1 MDKNERLQ
9 IACVG
14 AGYWGRNLVR
24 VFDDLP
30 DVHLKTVCDNDPRVG
45 MRLTDR
51 HSSFEVVSEYESVLK
66 DAEIDAVVIALPAVQ
81 HYEAAKLALEHG
93 KHVFVEK
100 PMTTRV
106 DHAEELLAIATRAK
120 QTLMVGHL
128 LEYHPAVQVLKR
140 LLADGELGE
149 TYYLYSQRVNL
160 GIVRKDENAL
170 WSLAPHDISVMLYLL
185 GQEPGAVSARGE
197 CYLQKGVEDVV
208 FVNLHFKGGMMGQLQ
223 LSWLDPHKIR
233 KLTIVGSEKM
243 AVFDDMESA
252 EKVRIYD
259 KAADRESY
267 DSYGDAITLRFG
279 DVVIPHIHMEEPLKL
294 ECQHFVDCVR
304 DGAVPR
310 SDGVDGLR
318 VVRVLEAAQRS
329 LDSDGVPIA
338 LETTH
343 SKRLVRG

>member
-1 MDKNERLQ
+1 MGRNEIVS

-24 VFDDLP
+24 VFANLRGA
-30 DVHLKTVCDNDPRVG
+30 HLGTVCDSDPEVRARVAG
-45 MRLTDR
+45 L
-51 HSSFEVVSEYESVLK
+51 HSDLKVVPDYESVLQ
-66 DAEIDAVVIALPAVQ
+66 DVNTDAVVIALPAVQ
-81 HYEAAKLALEHG
+81 HYETVKRALESG

-100 PMTTRV
+100 PMTTKAKE
-106 DHAEELLAIATRAK
+106 AEELVKLASRNDRV
-120 QTLMVGHL
+120 LMVGHL
-128 LEYHPAVQVLKR
+128 LVHHPAVDALKR
-140 LLADGELGE
+140 LIDDGDLGE

-185 GQEPGAVSARGE
+185 DQEPDAVSASGE

-208 FVNLHFKGGMMGQLQ
+208 FVNLHFEDGKMGQLQ
-223 LSWLDPHKIR
+223 VSWLDPHKIR

-252 EKVRIYD
+252 EKIRIYD
-259 KAADRESY
+259 KAVERESY
-267 DSYGDAITLRFG
+267 ESYGEAITLRFG
-279 DVVIPHIHMEEPLKL
+279 DVVIPHIHMDEPLKL

-304 DGAVPR
+304 DNAVPR
-310 SDGVDGLR
+310 SDGQDGLR

-329 LDSDGVPIA
+329 LDQGGVPVGV
-338 LETTH
+338 E
-343 SKRLVRG
+343 GP